1 MKRVI
6 VGITGATGTIYG
18 VRLMELMKAD
28 PEIEIHLV
36 MSRSAKLTLKMEHDL
51 ELDYINSLADEVH
64 EPGNI
69 GASISS
75 GSFHSEGMII
85 APCSIK
91 TMSTIASG
99 NTGDLISRAADVI
112 LKERRTLIVAI
123 RETPLHIGHLEN
135 LTKLARIGA
144 VIFPPVPAFYNRPA
158 SLQDIVDQ
166 SCMRMLDQ
174 LHIHLESA
182 PRWGEVGGVP
192 AVGQKIEGGKAD
204 NAG

>member
-18 VRLMELMKAD
+18 IRLMELMRTD
-28 PEIEIHLV
+28 PELEIHRV
-36 MSRSAKLTLKMEHDL
+36 VSKSAKLTLKMEHDL
-51 ELDYINSLADEVH
+51 QLDYINSLAH
-64 EPGNI
+64 EIHDPGNI

-75 GSFHSEGMII
+75 GSFHSEGMIV

-91 TMSTIASG
+91 TMSNIAAG

-123 RETPLHIGHLEN
+123 RETPLHLGHLEN

-144 VIFPPVPAFYNRPA
+144 VIFPPVPAFYNRPK
-158 SLQDIVDQ
+158 SLEDIVDQ

-174 LHIHLESA
+174 VHIHLESA
-182 PRWGEVGGVP
+182 PRWGEEGGVP
-192 AVGQKIEGGKAD
+192 AVGQKQVK
-204 NAG
+204 

>member
-18 VRLMELMKAD
+18 VRLMELMRTD

-51 ELDYINSLADEVH
+51 ELDYINDLAHEVH

-75 GSFHSEGMII
+75 GSFHSEGMIV

-91 TMSTIASG
+91 TMSNIAMG

-112 LKERRTLIVAI
+112 LKEQRKLVVAI

-144 VIFPPVPAFYNRPA
+144 VIFPPVPAFYNRPS

-174 LHIHLESA
+174 LHVHIESA
-182 PRWGEVGGVP
+182 PRWGEEGGVP
-192 AVGQKIEGGKAD
+192 AVGQKIEGGKA
-204 NAG
+204 G